1 MYLHAWMH
9 VLHVRVN
16 VVRVLGS
23 NTGRGSRALY
33 FTFPKKWFP
42 FYYVVLIRSLA
53 FLRNGVSSYVILIR
67 SLAFLH
73 KGASY
78 YVVLIRSLA
87 FQPTNTDVFATLFIH
102 VYTFL
107 YVLLHKNQ
115 EYALRAH
122 VFHTF
127 PYVPRKFLH
136 VPTGF
141 REIRVLFSY
150 VLSNPDQVPSNSTPC
165 APMFL

>member
-1 MYLHAWMH
+1 MH

-23 NTGRGSRALY
+23 NTGRGFKALY
-33 FTFPKKWFP
+33 VTLPEKYFLF
-42 FYYVVLIRSLA
+42 YVVLIRSLA

-87 FQPTNTDVFATLFIH
+87 FQPTNIDVFATLFMH
-102 VYTFL
+102 FHTFL

-127 PYVPRKFLH
+127 PYVPRKFFH
-136 VPTGF
+136 VSTGF
-141 REIRVLFSY
+141 
-150 VLSNPDQVPSNSTPC
+150 PDTR
-165 APMFL
+165 FLLL